1 MWPME
6 ERRNSNRKFKIQ
18 EVLREIVST
27 FINGETNKTS
37 LITVTRVDVSP
48 NLSTCD
54 IYVTVFPESAEES
67 ALNFLKR
74 KRIDTKD
81 AIKKRMHMRKIPFVD
96 FKIDEGEKNRQRIQ
110 DISSNLD

>member
-1 MWPME
+1 MSD
-6 ERRNSNRKFKIQ
+6 RINSNRKFKVQ
-18 EVLREIVST
+18 EVLREIVSN
-27 FINGETNKTS
+27 FINTETNKTS

-74 KRIDTKD
+74 KRIDTKQE
-81 AIKKRMHMRKIPFVD
+81 IKNKMHMRKIPFVD
-96 FKIDEGEKNRQRIQ
+96 FKIDVGEKNRQKVEE
-110 DISSNLD
+110 ISQGMRG